1 MKPTRAAVLALCVGC
16 AADLCTKTE
25 AEFIS
30 EQFNRDGGLWTTRC
44 PDAVWLHTWTTLA
57 NDEPSR
63 CLPDRA
69 PRALI
74 VGGNKGFDCA
84 GWASLLAGGGRNLS
98 KASWATALDAA
109 LLKIEGVK
117 RANPN
122 GACGQGDLTSGAEY
136 PTLLRAASQ
145 QTPPEPA
152 VTCVEALPSNSA
164 VLVAAASA
172 VPWRAHLRVVAA
184 AATSA
189 AHAGTMSL
197 PSGLA
202 FGIEQIGFQ
211 NRDHRASDHA
221 FADVRAVT
229 VDELVREDLG
239 GHVPLVL
246 TIDTEGSDALVL
258 EGARTTLAR

>member
-1 MKPTRAAVLALCVGC
+1 MADGEAPQKPVVAQTAQGIAACVGTC
-16 AADLCTKTE
+16 
-25 AEFIS
+25 S
-30 EQFNRDGGLWTTRC
+30 GHRG
-44 PDAVWLHTWTTLA
+44 
-57 NDEPSR
+57 
-63 CLPDRA
+63 
-69 PRALI
+69 
-74 VGGNKGFDCA
+74 
-84 GWASLLAGGGRNLS
+84 
-98 KASWATALDAA
+98 DAA
-109 LLKIEGVK
+109 QRLW
-117 RANPN
+117 
-122 GACGQGDLTSGAEY
+122 GACKENLQMLSEKRKRPRQPKG
-136 PTLLRAASQ
+136 Q